1 MTDCRFLCG
10 EDWPYCNVARQ
21 MVQMAASNQDVS
33 AWNSFQW
40 RRKMEAFGNKD
51 ESVVAIGA
59 TGEIEGI
66 WQVESQ

>member
-1 MTDCRFLCG
+1 
-10 EDWPYCNVARQ
+10 
-21 MVQMAASNQDVS
+21 MAASNQDVS

-66 WQVESQ
+66 WQVESQSAPPTKRLTASVSN